1 MRLFKFILVLFLANN
16 LMVFS
21 QYNCLDHKQ
30 LNRMTSTNIEDI
42 RSFLINEN
50 WDNSITP
57 DDVNEKY
64 FKYNINY
71 NATIWEK
78 NYNGFYSKLLVLN
91 KSNKPNIVVLET
103 DEDCFKSLLIELAN
117 KFPVKS
123 IETDDYS
130 SKTVLDGLT
139 KIELR
144 KSKNYSDQF
153 SILYY
158 NFQSLAKDLL
168 LAKKEKEKL
177 DKIENEKRTKI
188 TAVENEVTELVAQ
201 NNFDEAINKY
211 ESILSISTTDDQ
223 IETKISSLLNQKR
236 EFYINK
242 GDDAYQEYEFE
253 NAINFYELALNQTQK
268 DDVVFKKIAD
278 CRNRIKNNIINQ
290 KTKEAKSLFE
300 EKRFLLA
307 LGKYKEVLELD
318 ENDKNAKNQINEINE
333 TLELLETRKTK
344 VYSYKSIIPY
354 EFSKISNLIL
364 TNLNNYTSY
373 NSSGIQNFSFNLN
386 FDTIGKN
393 ESFYKINTSTTPST
407 LSSDLIYLKN
417 LTLSPPSLKGF
428 YVKSKDEFNI
438 DLSWS
443 TNNVKFKSN
452 HKITKQIKGEKCSS
466 SSIYKFINSQDY
478 EYGIFTFE
486 VKNKILNSTKYSD
499 INLVDYRNNTGVS
512 AVFYSML
519 LPGWGTL
526 KATQGQKGVGR
537 MVAYIISTGL
547 GALNLSNALR
557 DTQPTTTISNSMI
570 TSYVFF
576 GIASTIYVYDFFH
589 VFIRGCKN
597 NAKSRELNRQ
607 LKRGPIEVEK
617 ENFENL

>member
-1 MRLFKFILVLFLANN
+1 MRLFKFILVLSLTNN

-30 LNRMTSTNIEDI
+30 LNRMTSTNLEDI

-50 WDNSITP
+50 WDNSTTP

-236 EFYINK
+236 EYYINK

-318 ENDKNAKNQINEINE
+318 
-333 TLELLETRKTK
+333 
-344 VYSYKSIIPY
+344 
-354 EFSKISNLIL
+354 
-364 TNLNNYTSY
+364 
-373 NSSGIQNFSFNLN
+373 
-386 FDTIGKN
+386 
-393 ESFYKINTSTTPST
+393 
-407 LSSDLIYLKN
+407 
-417 LTLSPPSLKGF
+417 
-428 YVKSKDEFNI
+428 
-438 DLSWS
+438 
-443 TNNVKFKSN
+443 
-452 HKITKQIKGEKCSS
+452 
-466 SSIYKFINSQDY
+466 
-478 EYGIFTFE
+478 
-486 VKNKILNSTKYSD
+486 
-499 INLVDYRNNTGVS
+499 
-512 AVFYSML
+512 
-519 LPGWGTL
+519 
-526 KATQGQKGVGR
+526 
-537 MVAYIISTGL
+537 
-547 GALNLSNALR
+547 
-557 DTQPTTTISNSMI
+557 
-570 TSYVFF
+570 
-576 GIASTIYVYDFFH
+576 
-589 VFIRGCKN
+589 
-597 NAKSRELNRQ
+597 
-607 LKRGPIEVEK
+607 
-617 ENFENL
+617 

>member
-1 MRLFKFILVLFLANN
+1 MRLFKFILVLSLANN
-16 LMVFS
+16 LTIFS

-30 LNRMTSTNIEDI
+30 LNRMTSTNLEDI

-50 WDNSITP
+50 WDNSTTP

-71 NATIWEK
+71 DVTIWEK
-78 NYNGFYSKLLVLN
+78 YYNGLYSKLYVLS
-91 KSNKPNIVVLET
+91 KSRRSNIVVLET
-103 DEDCFKSLLIELAN
+103 DEDCFKTLLIELAN

-123 IETDDYS
+123 IETDEYI
-130 SKTVLDGLT
+130 SKTVIDGAM

-144 KSKNYSDQF
+144 KSKNYSEQL

-168 LAKKEKEKL
+168 LAKKEKEKQ
-177 DKIENEKRTKI
+177 DKIENEKRAKI
-188 TAVENEVTELVAQ
+188 SEAENEVSELIAQ
-201 NNFDEAINKY
+201 HNFDEAVKKY
-211 ESILSISTTDDQ
+211 ESILSISSTDDQ
-223 IETKISSLLNQKR
+223 IETKISNLLNQKR
-236 EFYINK
+236 EYYINK
-242 GDDAYQEYEFE
+242 GDDAHQEYEFE
-253 NAINFYELALNQTQK
+253 NAIKFYELALNQTHQ
-268 DDVVFKKIAD
+268 DDIVFKKIAD
-278 CRNRIKNNIINQ
+278 CRNKIKDNTINQ
-290 KTKEAKSLFE
+290 KTKEAKVLFE
-300 EKRFLLA
+300 GRRFVLA
-307 LGKYKEVLELD
+307 LKKYYEILELD
-318 ENDKNAKNQINEINE
+318 ENNKNAKNQINDINE

-344 VYSYKSIIPY
+344 VYTYKSINPY
-354 EFSKISNLIL
+354 EYSKISNLIL

-373 NSSGIQNFSFNLN
+373 NSTGIQNFSFNLN

-393 ESFYKINTSTTPST
+393 ESYYKINTTTTST
-407 LSSDLIYLKN
+407 LSNDLNYLKN
-417 LTLSPPSLKGF
+417 LTLSPPTLKGF

-512 AVFYSML
+512 AVLYSML

-526 KATQGQKGVGR
+526 KVTQGQKGVGR
-537 MVAYIISTGL
+537 MAAFLVSTGL

-557 DTQPTTTISNSMI
+557 ETQPTTTISNSMI

-607 LKRGPIEVEK
+607 LKRGPIEVKK

>member
-1 MRLFKFILVLFLANN
+1 MRLFKFILVLSLANS
-16 LMVFS
+16 LTIFS

-30 LNRMTSTNIEDI
+30 LNRMTSTNLEDI

-50 WDNSITP
+50 WDNSTTP

-188 TAVENEVTELVAQ
+188 TAVENEVTELIAQ

-211 ESILSISTTDDQ
+211 ESILSISSTDDQ

-236 EFYINK
+236 EYYINK

-333 TLELLETRKTK
+333 TLDLLETRKAK
-344 VYSYKSIIPY
+344 VYSYKSINSNEY
-354 EFSKISNLIL
+354 SKINNLIL
-364 TNLNNYTSY
+364 KNLNNYTSN
-373 NSSGIQNFSFNLN
+373 NSTGILNFSLNLN

-393 ESFYKINTSTTPST
+393 ESYYKINSTTTSS
-407 LSSDLIYLKN
+407 LSNDLDYIKN
-417 LTLSPPSLKGF
+417 LIISPPSLKGF
-428 YVKSKDEFNI
+428 FVKSKDEINV

-466 SSIYKFINSQDY
+466 SDIYKFINSQDY
-478 EYGIFTFE
+478 GFGVFTFE
-486 VKNKILNSTKYSD
+486 VKNKLLNSNKYSD
-499 INLVDYRNNTGVS
+499 ISLIDYRNNTGVS
-512 AVFYSML
+512 SVFYSML
-519 LPGWGTL
+519 LPGLGTL
-526 KATQGQKGVGR
+526 KVTHGEKGIGR
-537 MVAYIISTGL
+537 MAAFLVSTGL
-547 GALNLSNALR
+547 GVFTYSNTAESKI
-557 DTQPTTTISNSMI
+557 TISKL
-570 TSYVFF
+570 FF
-576 GIASTIYVYDFFH
+576 GMSSSIYVYDVFH
-589 VFIRGCKN
+589 VLIRGLKN
-597 NAKSRELNRQ
+597 NAKSRDLTRQ
-607 LKRGPIEVEK
+607 LKRGSIEVKK
-617 ENFENL
+617 ERFENL

>member
-1 MRLFKFILVLFLANN
+1 
-16 LMVFS
+16 
-21 QYNCLDHKQ
+21 
-30 LNRMTSTNIEDI
+30 MTSTNLEDI

-50 WDNSITP
+50 WDNSTTP

-71 NATIWEK
+71 DVTIWEK
-78 NYNGFYSKLLVLN
+78 YYNGLYSKLYVLS
-91 KSNKPNIVVLET
+91 KSRRSNIVVLET
-103 DEDCFKSLLIELAN
+103 DEDCFKTLLIELAN

-123 IETDDYS
+123 IETDEYI
-130 SKTVLDGLT
+130 SKTVIDGAM

-144 KSKNYSDQF
+144 KSKNYSEQL

-168 LAKKEKEKL
+168 LAKKEKEKQ
-177 DKIENEKRTKI
+177 DKIENEKRAKI
-188 TAVENEVTELVAQ
+188 SEAENEVSELIAQ
-201 NNFDEAINKY
+201 HNFDEAVKKY
-211 ESILSISTTDDQ
+211 ESILSISSTDDQ
-223 IETKISSLLNQKR
+223 IETKISNLLNQKR
-236 EFYINK
+236 EYYINK
-242 GDDAYQEYEFE
+242 GDDAHQEYEFE
-253 NAINFYELALNQTQK
+253 NAIKFYELALNQTHQ
-268 DDVVFKKIAD
+268 DDIVFKKIAD
-278 CRNRIKNNIINQ
+278 CRNKIKDNTINQ
-290 KTKEAKSLFE
+290 KTKEAKVLFE
-300 EKRFLLA
+300 GRRFVLA
-307 LGKYKEVLELD
+307 LKKYYEILELD
-318 ENDKNAKNQINEINE
+318 ENNKNAKNQINDINE

-344 VYSYKSIIPY
+344 IYTYKSINPY
-354 EFSKISNLIL
+354 EYSKISNLIL

-373 NSSGIQNFSFNLN
+373 NSTGIQNFSFNLN

-393 ESFYKINTSTTPST
+393 ESYYKINTTTTST
-407 LSSDLIYLKN
+407 LSNDLNYLKN
-417 LTLSPPSLKGF
+417 LTLSPPTLKGF

-512 AVFYSML
+512 AVLYSML

-526 KATQGQKGVGR
+526 KVTQGQKGVGR
-537 MVAYIISTGL
+537 MAAFLVSTGL

-557 DTQPTTTISNSMI
+557 ETQPTTTISNSMI

-607 LKRGPIEVEK
+607 LKRGPIEVKK

>member
-1 MRLFKFILVLFLANN
+1 
-16 LMVFS
+16 
-21 QYNCLDHKQ
+21 
-30 LNRMTSTNIEDI
+30 MTSTNLEDI

-50 WDNSITP
+50 WDNSTTP

-71 NATIWEK
+71 DVTIWEK
-78 NYNGFYSKLLVLN
+78 YYNGLYSKLYVLS
-91 KSNKPNIVVLET
+91 KSRRSNIVVLET
-103 DEDCFKSLLIELAN
+103 DEDCFKTLLIELAN

-123 IETDDYS
+123 IETDEYI
-130 SKTVLDGLT
+130 SKTVIDGAM

-144 KSKNYSDQF
+144 KSKNYSEQL

-168 LAKKEKEKL
+168 LAKKEKEKQ
-177 DKIENEKRTKI
+177 DKIENEKRAKI
-188 TAVENEVTELVAQ
+188 SEAENEVSELIAQ
-201 NNFDEAINKY
+201 HNFDEAVKKY
-211 ESILSISTTDDQ
+211 ESILSISSTDDQ
-223 IETKISSLLNQKR
+223 IETKISNLLNQKR
-236 EFYINK
+236 EYYINK
-242 GDDAYQEYEFE
+242 GDDAHQEYEFE
-253 NAINFYELALNQTQK
+253 NAIKFYELALNQTHQ
-268 DDVVFKKIAD
+268 DDIVFKKIAD
-278 CRNRIKNNIINQ
+278 CRNKIKDNTINQ
-290 KTKEAKSLFE
+290 KTKEAKVLFE
-300 EKRFLLA
+300 GRRFVLA
-307 LGKYKEVLELD
+307 LKKYYEILELD
-318 ENDKNAKNQINEINE
+318 ENNKNAKNQINDINE

-344 VYSYKSIIPY
+344 VYTYKSINPY
-354 EFSKISNLIL
+354 EYSKISNLIL

-373 NSSGIQNFSFNLN
+373 NSTGIQNFSFNLN

-393 ESFYKINTSTTPST
+393 ESYYKINTTTTST
-407 LSSDLIYLKN
+407 LSNDLNYLKN
-417 LTLSPPSLKGF
+417 LTLSPPTLKGF

-512 AVFYSML
+512 AVLYSML

-526 KATQGQKGVGR
+526 KVTQGQKGVGR
-537 MVAYIISTGL
+537 MAAFLVSTGL

-557 DTQPTTTISNSMI
+557 ETQPTTTISNSMI

-607 LKRGPIEVEK
+607 LKRGPIEVKK